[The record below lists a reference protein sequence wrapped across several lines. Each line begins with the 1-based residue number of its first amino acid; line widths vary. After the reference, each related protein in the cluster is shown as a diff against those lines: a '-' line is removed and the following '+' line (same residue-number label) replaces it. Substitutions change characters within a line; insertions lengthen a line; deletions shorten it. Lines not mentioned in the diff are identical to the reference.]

1 MSKDP
6 PNQSGHWRKQHKSLS
21 WSAAGTE
28 SLHSLVAG
36 ITNSGNAVMFSRT
49 LDGSALVLS
58 VFSGDERVKEY
69 VTEPGDIVPL
79 FAWALEQY
87 S

>member
-6 PNQSGHWRKQHKSLS
+6 PNKPTSWRKMHKVLS

-28 SLHSLVAG
+28 SLHTLVASV
-36 ITNSGNAVMFSRT
+36 TNSGNAVMFST
-49 LDGSALVLS
+49 TIDGSALVLS
-58 VFSGDERVKEY
+58 VFSGDTKVKEY
-69 VTEPGDIVPL
+69 ITDVGDIVPL
-79 FAWALEQY
+79 FAWVLEQY